1 MDIHKELKDL
11 RERVEALEAV
21 MNAVHKSRRFIPPKI
36 QEVQE
41 YCTLRN
47 NGIDPEY
54 FISSYKSK
62 GWKVGSTKMKDW
74 KAAVRTWEKRS
85 EKGSGFSGSSGD
97 EGAERVM
104 QSCRARYKESS
115 Q

>member
-11 RERVEALEAV
+11 RERVEALETK
-21 MNAVHKSRRFIPPKI
+21 NKRFTPPKI

-47 NGIDPEY
+47 NNIDPEQ
-54 FISSYKSK
+54 FVDFYKSN
-62 GWKVGSTKMKDW
+62 GWMVSKAKMKDW
-74 KAAVRTWEKRS
+74 KAAVRTWERRNG
-85 EKGSGFSGSSGD
+85 KGSGFSGQSGD

-104 QSCRARYKESS
+104 QSIRKRI
-115 Q
+115 